1 MNIRLKK
8 DEERKI
14 LCSDDIYGIMQK
26 ILLRENKI
34 DRNREHLWTLSLDTA
49 HKLLNIELVSMGS
62 VNKLIVEP
70 MEVFSVPL
78 QKRAVRI
85 IIVHNHPSGE
95 LKPSEM
101 DKDITDRLIQC
112 GLILHVP
119 VLDHLI
125 ISEKTWFSFADDGLL
140 AELEASTKY
149 VPQYKLEEV
158 LKKQIEQKS
167 LQKGEKQKAL
177 EMAKAMKAKGYKV
190 EEIAELTG
198 LSKQVV
204 RRISTDD

>member
-1 MNIRLKK
+1 
-8 DEERKI
+8 
-14 LCSDDIYGIMQK
+14 MQK

-49 HKLLNIELVSMGS
+49 HKLLSIELVSMGS
-62 VNKLIVEP
+62 INRLIVEP

-78 QKRAVRI
+78 QKRAVRV

-95 LKPSEM
+95 LKPSET

-125 ISEKTWFSFADDGLL
+125 ISEKTWFSFADEGLL

-149 VPQYKLEEV
+149 VPVYKLEEV
-158 LKKQIEQKS
+158 LKKQLEVSIHQKS
-167 LQKGEKQKAL
+167 TDEAKRS
-177 EMAKAMKAKGYKV
+177 MAKAMKAKGEPV
-190 EEIAELTG
+190 EKIMEYTG
-198 LSKQVV
+198 LSKQVI
-204 RRISTDD
+204 RRIRTDN